1 MSTALLV
8 EYKHRN
14 ANHLAFELMKTRAK
28 DCIRGKN
35 VKFGVAAEHEH
46 FDTFRNYGSVSWKLQ
61 YFDE

>member
-46 FDTFRNYGSVSWKLQ
+46 FDTFRNYGSVS
-61 YFDE
+61 